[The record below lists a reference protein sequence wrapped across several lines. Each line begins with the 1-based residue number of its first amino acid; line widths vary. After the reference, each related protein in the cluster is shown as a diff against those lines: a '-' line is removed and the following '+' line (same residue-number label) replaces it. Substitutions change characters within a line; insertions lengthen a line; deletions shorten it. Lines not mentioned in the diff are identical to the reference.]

1 MLLLIDAISR
11 YWTHVPWNLEAVST
25 SIWKGVSL
33 HRILAR
39 AGMNPSAGELVF
51 TGLDKGIQ
59 GKQVQYFQRS
69 LTLDEATPD
78 EVPLSFSFPQFLLSF
93 G

>member
-1 MLLLIDAISR
+1 
-11 YWTHVPWNLEAVST
+11 VPWNLEAVGT

-33 HRILAR
+33 HRILAK
-39 AGMNPSAGELVF
+39 AGLKPSAGELVF

-59 GKQVQYFQRS
+59 GKEVQYFQRS

-78 EVPLSFSFPQFLLSF
+78 EVSGFLAFLQSNF
-93 G
+93 FDGLACHSLPF